1 MNVKSLA
8 AALACLTV
16 AGCADDATKKTYGDT
31 YSLTVFAYDAVTGA
45 PIPSADLATGLV
57 IYEGADKVQPVV
69 LDTTL
74 AGAAIFEDV
83 PADYFAGNKIFP
95 IMASIA
101 GYEPFQGTVTFKA
114 GINNDQVS
122 TTGNLADDLF
132 AQVGNIYLFPVGS
145 HAPDYT
151 FTVMYDGKPVSG
163 ALVQFDPNTVG
174 SAAVTDKDANGIIT
188 PVAGHIPALPAA
200 TTNATGK
207 VTFAGSALAL
217 GVTYKA
223 TVFPVVVGGVQLG
236 QQSFSVSIGLAGN
249 PVDRIITLD
258 PLLNPAIPAANHG
271 LYVTNISNFA
281 KNPVA
286 SGTLTITFNTAVVLH
301 STWPDVF
308 NFSSD
313 SATGVERTNPA
324 VSTDPLSVNASL
336 SDGKT
341 LTLTPNW
348 TTVPT
353 FTNEYGSSVLYA
365 NGSAFV
371 TLPGAADVAI
381 PVFGLTLAD
390 GTAISGQVYLT
401 PAGP

>member
-1 MNVKSLA
+1 MNVKSLT
-8 AALACLTV
+8 AALAACLMV
-16 AGCADDATKKTYGDT
+16 AGCADDGKKTYGDT

-45 PIPSADLATGLV
+45 PIPSAALAAGLV

-83 PADYFAGNKIFP
+83 PADYFGGNKIFP

-114 GINNDQVS
+114 ANPGYSDTYYLN
-122 TTGNLADDLF
+122 DDLF

-163 ALVQFDPNTVG
+163 AVVQFDPTIVG
-174 SAAVTDKDANGIIT
+174 SAATMIDTDGSGIIT

-200 TTNATGK
+200 TTDANGK

-236 QQSFSVSIGLAGN
+236 QQSFNVSIGLAGN
-249 PVDRIITLD
+249 NVDRIITLV
-258 PLLNPAIPAANHG
+258 PLVPNANHG

-313 SATGVERTNPA
+313 SATGVERANPA

-336 SDGKT
+336 SADGKT

-353 FTNEYGSSVLYA
+353 FTNEYGSSVLYT

-390 GTAISGQVYLT
+390 NATLISGQVFLT